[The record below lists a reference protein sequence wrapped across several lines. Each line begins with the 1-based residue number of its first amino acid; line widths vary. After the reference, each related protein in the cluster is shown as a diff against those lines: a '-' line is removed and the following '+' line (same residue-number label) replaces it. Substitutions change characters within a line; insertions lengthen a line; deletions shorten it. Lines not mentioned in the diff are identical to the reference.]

1 MKYDLH
7 VHTNKSDGEYS
18 RLNLINRLNNKLEYI
33 SFTDHN
39 YIENID
45 EYTNYIKDNNLN
57 IKLING
63 VEFDISDY
71 KFLHILAYGIK
82 DIKIVSDKLNEISKK
97 NIEICKRLIE
107 SLKKNYKFDIS
118 YDEIIMSGKK
128 LSKGT
133 IRNLLVKKGYAE
145 NNKIAGD
152 LYTGR
157 NSLNYEKTT
166 SLNLEETLG
175 LIKSSGG
182 ISLLAHPS
190 TLKLADDKLYEFI
203 IKMKE
208 MGLDGLEVLNTSK
221 TTKIEFEKY
230 RNIAKKLNLI
240 ESCGS
245 DYHNDLNTP
254 NIGVENEISK
264 KLIYRLER
272 WLYV

>member
-272 WLYV
+272 

>member
-7 VHTNKSDGEYS
+7 IHTNKSDGEHS
-18 RLNLINRLNNKLEYI
+18 RLNLINRLNNNLEYV

-45 EYTNYIKDNNLN
+45 EYINYIKDNKLN
-57 IKLING
+57 IRLING

-71 KFLHILAYGIK
+71 NFLHILAYGIE
-82 DIKIVSDKLNEISKK
+82 DIKKVRDKLNEISKK
-97 NIEICKRLIE
+97 NIEICKRLIDT
-107 SLKKNYKFDIS
+107 LKETYNFDIS
-118 YDEIIMSGKK
+118 YDEIIKSGKK

-145 NNKIAGD
+145 NNEIAGN
-152 LYTGR
+152 LYTGK
-157 NSLNYEKTT
+157 NSLNYEKTV
-166 SLNLEETLG
+166 SLSLEEALG

-190 TLKLADDKLYEFI
+190 TLKLSDDKLFELI

-221 TTKIEFEKY
+221 TTNIEFEKY
-230 RNIAKKLNLI
+230 RNIANKLNLI

-245 DYHNDLNTP
+245 DYHNDIKTP
-254 NIGVENEISK
+254 NLGVENEISK

-272 WLYV
+272 